1 MFHKI
6 SGRRNLKNTWWLEKR
21 KKTEKEWQE
30 RRNHAGISSN
40 VKETV
45 YVPKS
50 KATVNV
56 EQSGQKGRKW
66 LWEGRG

>member
-45 YVPKS
+45 ALQLVY
-50 KATVNV
+50 
-56 EQSGQKGRKW
+56 
-66 LWEGRG
+66 